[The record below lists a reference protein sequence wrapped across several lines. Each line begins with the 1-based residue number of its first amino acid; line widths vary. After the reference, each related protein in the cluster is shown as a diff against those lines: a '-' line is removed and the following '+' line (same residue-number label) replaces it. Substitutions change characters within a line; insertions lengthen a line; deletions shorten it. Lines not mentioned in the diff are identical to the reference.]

1 MTRTSARYALAAA
14 GIGVAVI
21 ATSLP
26 AQATSDASR
35 ESQSIRPMIASPYI
49 AGFTAEAQ
57 GDGSIESITLPPL
70 TCRAGSYD
78 AIRVGVGQEA
88 PDSAEPLIAADVY
101 LICDDGTASYMTE
114 ALVKGKV
121 LQGTASEGD
130 VVSFAIDYRKRG
142 KATATV
148 TNTTDDGGTVSVKGK
163 SKPTGLHFGA
173 FPVLAGG
180 ELAPVPTF
188 DKARFVRAYAAGAPL
203 KGDSAERYQ
212 RVDNGQIQL
221 DVTDTIRIPPNAGS
235 FSVIFKHN

>member
-1 MTRTSARYALAAA
+1 MSRISARYAVAAA
-14 GIGVAVI
+14 GIGLAVAATGLPAH
-21 ATSLP
+21 ATSVSTGG
-26 AQATSDASR
+26 AHG
-35 ESQSIRPMIASPYI
+35 IRPMVASPYI

-57 GDGSIESITLPPL
+57 GDGNVESITLPAL

-88 PDSAEPLIAADVY
+88 PDSPQPLIAADVY
-101 LICDDGTASYMTE
+101 LICDNGTASYMTE
-114 ALVKGKV
+114 ALVKGNV

-130 VVSFAIDYRKRG
+130 VVSFDIDYRKHG

-148 TNTTDDGGTVSVKGK
+148 TNTTDASGSVSVKGK
-163 SKPTGLHFGA
+163 LKPTGLHFGA
-173 FPVLAGG
+173 FPVLVGG

-188 DKARFVRAYAAGAPL
+188 DKARFVRAYAAGEPL

-212 RVDNGQIQL
+212 RVDNGQTQL

-235 FSVIFKHN
+235 FSVIFKRN